1 MAQRSGVLDRGPSS
15 VPRAGIFSARTVSLR
30 AVLQGKERESIPL
43 RAGNMPGHRAQRFV
57 YALLIAK
64 AFLQHLHGYVLLFE
78 LAVQPGAWCGQ
89 AGVAMRGPPLSCRSG

>member
-43 RAGNMPGHRAQRFV
+43 RARNMPGHRAQRSI

-64 AFLQHLHGYVLLFE
+64 AFFQHLHGYLLLVE
-78 LAVQPGAWCGQ
+78 LASEPGAWCGQ
-89 AGVAMRGPPLSCRSG
+89 AGVAMRGPPLSRRSG